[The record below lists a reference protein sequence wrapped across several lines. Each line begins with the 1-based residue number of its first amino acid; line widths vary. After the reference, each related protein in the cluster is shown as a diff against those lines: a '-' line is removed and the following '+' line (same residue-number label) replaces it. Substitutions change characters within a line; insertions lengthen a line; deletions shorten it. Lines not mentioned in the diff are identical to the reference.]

1 MTTQTSINKSAS
13 VGLFGGIA
21 KGPIDLNFPGKQ
33 HVLELIDATGGAAR
47 FHWNKL
53 VHRAGTHNIGQT
65 LPFMTNIDTL
75 HYYVGRDEKGIL
87 RGGNLPWLYL
97 RDLIPYGFASREEKF
112 KSLCRALAQL
122 PGNVAFAFAASP
134 DLHDADI
141 VRAAFRTAGFS
152 HIARKTY
159 TYRGANDGA
168 DPISKIKSDARTKV
182 NSARRDLEF
191 VDMSLEEFF
200 AYYRANLEADGKNSH
215 FHLNIDL
222 ELIGRAMA
230 EGQIEIMAVRKK
242 ASDDQPGPHPVDAA
256 IVCSRGE
263 DGYYKLMRISYRH
276 YNSGPIAPHKHA
288 LKMLVVEAMKR
299 SAALGMVLDV
309 DGATPGGETLYSRF
323 GVFETVIRDEFK
335 RKTAQTLIR
344 KFM

>member
-1 MTTQTSINKSAS
+1 MNTEISITKNTAF
-13 VGLFGGIA
+13 GLFGGIA
-21 KGPIDLNFPGKQ
+21 KRPIDLNFPGKK
-33 HVLELIDATGGAAR
+33 HVLELVDATSGAAR

-75 HYYVGRDEKGIL
+75 HYFVGRDEKGIL

-97 RDLIPYGFASREEKF
+97 RDLTPYGFASRAEKF
-112 KSLCRALAQL
+112 KSVCRALAQL
-122 PGNVAFAFAASP
+122 PGNVAFSFASSP
-134 DLHDADI
+134 DLRDADI
-141 VRAAFRTAGFS
+141 VRDAFRTAGFS
-152 HIARKTY
+152 HTARKTY
-159 TYRGANDGA
+159 TYKGVNDGT
-168 DPISKIKSDARTKV
+168 DPISKVKSDARTKV

-191 VDMSLEEFF
+191 VEMSLEEFF
-200 AYYRANLEADGKNSH
+200 AYYRENLDAEGKNSH

-222 ELIGRAMA
+222 ELISRAMN

-242 ASDDQPGPHPVDAA
+242 SSEDQPGPHPIDAA
-256 IVCSRGE
+256 VVCSCGE

-276 YNSGPIAPHKHA
+276 HASGPIPPHKHA

-299 SAALGMVLDV
+299 SAARDMVLDV